1 MRGKGEKV
9 VRVHE
14 AFGRWEMMLHQRQT
28 KQPVQWPWHPKEE
41 RILERTFGVGWA
53 GVTFWDFVGP
63 PLRTA
68 IHIHVCIHLI
78 VQLCHGQ
85 CNCSIV
91 LCVQLPVV
99 ESIFCSIVLFNCC
112 CSTGFV
118 QATWNPNVVD
128 LSLQFR

>member
-99 ESIFCSIVLFNCC
+99 ESIFCSIVAVLLDLFRPPGTA
-112 CSTGFV
+112 SS
-118 QATWNPNVVD
+118 
-128 LSLQFR
+128 SLFALYR